1 MALTVHEAL
10 SLKAL
15 ERFKLVAGA
24 NGLNNKISRVGL
36 IDHESA
42 SVLTSI
48 IFPQEFLF
56 SNMIMIKDN
65 PEMMIDYIK
74 AIFAADAACFA
85 LKTIF
90 FDEFPDEVIEYANK
104 HKFPLFTF
112 DETYIEDIILE
123 VDQALNVYSQVAK
136 LQGYVDEMIAAQS
149 DPLKVR
155 SLALK
160 LNKSFFNHFI
170 VTMLTPKEESSSNT
184 LIISTLNQVL
194 GKKCW
199 TMEYEDSILLISS
212 FHPRASTTDDST
224 YMSDYVMDALRACG
238 LSFNDYIVGMS
249 EPKSSLGSMGRA
261 ILESRYAVDYAGLK
275 NLSICSFESLGIY
288 KVLIPNAN
296 NPWFYAY
303 YESMIQKLIRYD
315 EKHDTDLL
323 YTAQIYVACDTNI
336 QRTSEKLYQHVN
348 TVRYRVKKIKEVLNI
363 DQFEG
368 MMHES
373 LALAIHLYNLHN
385 R

>member
-36 IDHESA
+36 LDHESA
-42 SVLTSI
+42 SILTSI
-48 IFPQEFLF
+48 IYPQEFLF

-65 PEMMIDYIK
+65 PEMMIDYIE
-74 AIFAADAACFA
+74 AIIEADAACFA

-90 FDEFPDEVIEYANK
+90 FDEFSEEVIEYANK

-123 VDQALNVYSQVAK
+123 VDQALNVYSQIAK
-136 LQGYVDEMIAAQS
+136 LQGYVDEMVSEQS

-160 LNKSFFNHFI
+160 LNKSFSNHFI
-170 VTMLTPKEESSSNT
+170 VATLAPKDEAASNT
-184 LIISTLNQVL
+184 LMISTLNQVL
-194 GKKCW
+194 GKKCRA
-199 TMEYEDSILLISS
+199 MEYEDTILLICS
-212 FHPRASTTDDST
+212 FNPRASTEDDT
-224 YMSDYVMDALRACG
+224 YMSDYIMDALEACG
-238 LSFNDYIVGMS
+238 LKFTDYMIGIS
-249 EPKSSLGSMGRA
+249 EAKASLGHMGRG
-261 ILESRYAVDYAGLK
+261 ILESRYAIDYAAMK
-275 NLSICSFESLGIY
+275 DLSLCSFDDLGVY
-288 KVLIPNAN
+288 KILIPNAN

-303 YESMIQKLIRYD
+303 YESMIHKLISYD
-315 EKHDTDLL
+315 EKNDTDLL
-323 YTAQIYVACDTNI
+323 YTAQIYVECDTNI

-348 TVRYRVKKIKEVLNI
+348 TVRYRIKKIKEILNLNHY
-363 DQFEG
+363 EG

-373 LALAIHLYNLHN
+373 LAIAIHLYNLHN